1 MHCVEGKK
9 KKGKKRKME
18 NNELAKTL
26 RELAQ
31 VDIDTVHTYNRVLD
45 EISDEIV
52 RARLAEFRDN
62 HVKHIADLSHEIR
75 SLGGQPPELTKDFK
89 GYVIEAFA
97 ALRTAVGM
105 KSAMKALKT
114 AEKINYKHYGD
125 IVSKDAPSGLKELL
139 RKHFTD
145 EKIHL
150 DYIDSN
156 LKAL

>member
-1 MHCVEGKK
+1 M
-9 KKGKKRKME
+9 ME
-18 NNELAKTL
+18 NNELIREL
-26 RELAQ
+26 RQLAQ
-31 VDIDTVHTYNRVLD
+31 VDIDTVHTYNKVLD

-52 RARLAEFRDN
+52 RARLTEFRDN
-62 HVKHIADLSHEIR
+62 HIKHITDLAAEIR
-75 SLGGQPPELTKDFK
+75 SLGGKPPELTKDFK

-97 ALRTAVGM
+97 ALSTAVGM
-105 KSAMKALKT
+105 KGAMKALKA
-114 AEKINYKHYGD
+114 AEKINYDHYGD
-125 IVSKDAPSGLKELL
+125 IVSKNAPSSLKELL

>member
-1 MHCVEGKK
+1 MKGEKK
-9 KKGKKRKME
+9 KME
-18 NNELAKTL
+18 NNELI
-26 RELAQ
+26 RELGQLAQ

-52 RARLAEFRDN
+52 RARLTEFRDS
-62 HVKHIADLSHEIR
+62 HIKHITDLAAEIR

-97 ALRTAVGM
+97 ALRKAVGM

-114 AEKINYKHYGD
+114 AEKINYDYYGN
-125 IVSKDAPSGLKELL
+125 IVSKNAPSSLKELL

>member
-1 MHCVEGKK
+1 MD
-9 KKGKKRKME
+9 
-18 NNELAKTL
+18 NNELAKAL
-26 RELAQ
+26 EELAQ

-45 EISDEIV
+45 QIPDEII
-52 RARLAEFRDN
+52 RARLSDFRDN
-62 HVKHIADLSHEIR
+62 HIKHTGDLCAEIR
-75 SLGGQPPELTKDFK
+75 SLGGEPPELTKDFR

-97 ALRTAVGM
+97 ALRTVVGM

-114 AEKINYKHYGD
+114 AEKINYKHYGE
-125 IVSKDAPSGLKELL
+125 IVSKNAPSHLKELL

-150 DYIDSN
+150 DYIESN

>member
-1 MHCVEGKK
+1 MD
-9 KKGKKRKME
+9 
-18 NNELAKTL
+18 NNELAKAL
-26 RELAQ
+26 EELAQ

-45 EISDEIV
+45 EISDEIIQ
-52 RARLAEFRDN
+52 ARLADFRDN
-62 HVKHIADLSHEIR
+62 HIKHIGDLCAEIR
-75 SLGGQPPELTKDFK
+75 LLGGDPPELTKDFK

-97 ALRTAVGM
+97 ALSTAAGM

-114 AEKINYKHYGD
+114 AEKINYKHYGE
-125 IVSKDAPSGLKELL
+125 IVSKNAPSNLKELL

-150 DYIDSN
+150 DYIESN